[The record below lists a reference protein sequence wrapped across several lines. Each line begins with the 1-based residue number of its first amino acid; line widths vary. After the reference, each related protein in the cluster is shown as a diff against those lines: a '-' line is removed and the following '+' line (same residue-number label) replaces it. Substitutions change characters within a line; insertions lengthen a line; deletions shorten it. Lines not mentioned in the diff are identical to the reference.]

1 VRAITTQKDCPK
13 AWAPAESASAGVLE
27 LARLSAARVAST
39 TVHSAVPMEPPT
51 RWKID
56 SAVVARPIS
65 AWARFW

>member
-1 VRAITTQKDCPK
+1 
-13 AWAPAESASAGVLE
+13 LE